1 VPVWTREKYN
11 YYLAI
16 HLGAER
22 FSAIPINPPVVP
34 RGTGRVR
41 VIIHAGNTEKEV
53 EALVHSI
60 CRWAKE
66 MYDIERDPAE
76 DKMPK
81 AMQFVYGVMM
91 KNNVTPTT
99 SASAGNPMLE

>member
-1 VPVWTREKYN
+1 MH
-11 YYLAI
+11 LA
-16 HLGAER
+16 AER

-41 VIIHAGNTEKEV
+41 IIIHAGNTEEEV

-66 MYDIERDPAE
+66 MYDIERNPAE
-76 DKMPK
+76 GKIPT
-81 AMQFVYGVMM
+81 AMQFIYEEMM
-91 KNNVTPTT
+91 KNDVTPTT
-99 SASAGNPMLE
+99 STSVGNPMLE

>member
-1 VPVWTREKYN
+1 
-11 YYLAI
+11 
-16 HLGAER
+16 
-22 FSAIPINPPVVP
+22 
-34 RGTGRVR
+34 
-41 VIIHAGNTEKEV
+41 
-53 EALVHSI
+53 
-60 CRWAKE
+60 